1 MAAVVQE
8 TRSDK
13 IFNFSV
19 YAILTIIFLAVI
31 YPLIYVVSASFSS
44 PVAVLSGRVFLW
56 PVQPGFEGYRAVFQS
71 QQIWRAYGNTIFY
84 TGFGTMI
91 NIALTVMAAY
101 PLSRRDLVG
110 RNFVMFF
117 YSFTMFFGGGIIPLY
132 LLVRSL
138 GMVNTRWAML
148 IPNAMAVWNVILTR
162 TYFQSSIPHELLESS
177 QIDGCSN
184 SRFVWSIVL
193 PLSKPIVAVI
203 SLFYGVMHWNTFFHA
218 LIFLKDSDLYPLQI
232 VLREILIQ
240 NQMDN
245 TMMMYIEQQ
254 QHREM
259 LAALLKYSL
268 IIVASV
274 PVLLIYP
281 FVQKYFVKGV
291 MIGAI
296 KG

>member
-1 MAAVVQE
+1 
-8 TRSDK
+8 
-13 IFNFSV
+13 
-19 YAILTIIFLAVI
+19 
-31 YPLIYVVSASFSS
+31 
-44 PVAVLSGRVFLW
+44 
-56 PVQPGFEGYRAVFQS
+56 
-71 QQIWRAYGNTIFY
+71 
-84 TGFGTMI
+84 MI

-245 TMMMYIEQQ
+245 TMMMDIEQQ